1 VNSSHMSRYRT
12 FSRGGIHPSD
22 AKRAASKTA
31 IKTCLPPEVAIVPFL
46 QHIGTQAK
54 PTVRQNERVKEGQL
68 IGEPSSLIS
77 AAVHSPITGFISEF
91 RSILLPTGVKT
102 DAAVIEIDAD
112 SSRPLEHERNHDWRS
127 LEVEE
132 ILEILKQKGV
142 VGQGGATFPSHVKF
156 SIPRGYSCE
165 VFLVNA
171 CECEP
176 YLSAD
181 HCLILE
187 STEQIIEGIRMIRK
201 LLSPRRV
208 IIGIEVNKQD
218 AIEVLSAAGAS
229 HGIEVVPLKAKYP
242 QGAEKN
248 LIEAVLG
255 QEVPSGKLPLE
266 VGVINSN
273 VGTLFSVYEA
283 LERDK
288 PVIERVLTVSGGAIA
303 SPANVRVRVGS
314 PVSSLIEECGGLC
327 EKPVKFVMG
336 GPMMGFAFSSLDTPV
351 VKGTSGILALT
362 KDEVNTAATTPCIS
376 CGCCIEVCPM
386 GLSPTT
392 IFKEVEHERF
402 DRATRHGLED
412 CVLCGACSYVCPA
425 HIPLVS
431 AFKAGRGRKR
441 RLTARR

>member
-1 VNSSHMSRYRT
+1 
-12 FSRGGIHPSD
+12 
-22 AKRAASKTA
+22 
-31 IKTCLPPEVAIVPFL
+31 LLPEVAIVPFL

-54 PTVRQNERVKEGQL
+54 PTVRQDERVCEGQL

-77 AAVHSPITGFISEF
+77 AAVHSPITGVISEF
-91 RSILLPTGVKT
+91 RSIFLPMGMKT
-102 DAAVIEIDAD
+102 DAAVIKIDPEA
-112 SSRPLEHERNHDWRS
+112 SRPLEHGQNHDWRS

-132 ILEILKQKGV
+132 ILEILKRKGV

-156 SIPRGYSCE
+156 AIPRGYNCE

-176 YLSAD
+176 YLTAD
-181 HCLILE
+181 HRLILE
-187 STEQIIEGIRMIRK
+187 STEQITEGIRIVQK
-201 LLSPRRV
+201 LLNPRRV
-208 IIGIEVNKQD
+208 VIGIEVNKQD
-218 AIEVLSAAGAS
+218 AIEALSAAGTA
-229 HGIEVVPLKAKYP
+229 HGIEVAPLKAKYP

-255 QEVPSGKLPLE
+255 QEVPSGRLPLE

-283 LERDK
+283 LVRNK
-288 PVIERVLTVSGGAIA
+288 SVIERVLTVAGGAIA
-303 SPANVRVRVGS
+303 RPANVRARVGS

-327 EKPVKFVMG
+327 DEPVKFVMG

-351 VKGTSGILALT
+351 VKGTCGMLALT
-362 KDEVNTAATTPCIS
+362 KGEVNTSAATPCIS
-376 CGCCIEVCPM
+376 CGRCIEVCPM

-402 DRATRHGLED
+402 DRATKHGLED

-441 RLTARR
+441 RLAARR

>member
-1 VNSSHMSRYRT
+1 MSRYRT
-12 FSRGGIHPSD
+12 FSRGGVHPPEL
-22 AKRAASKTA
+22 KRATSKIA
-31 IKTCLPPEVAIVPFL
+31 IKACPLPDVAIVPFL

-54 PTVRQNERVKEGQL
+54 PTVRLDDRVGEGQL

-77 AAVHSPITGFISEF
+77 AAVHSPVSGTVLEF
-91 RSILLPTGVKT
+91 RSIFLPMGMKT
-102 DAAVIEIDAD
+102 DAAVIERDREAR
-112 SSRPLEHERNHDWRS
+112 RPMRHGENHAWQS

-132 ILEILKQKGV
+132 LLEILKRKGV

-156 SIPRGYSCE
+156 SIPKGYDCE

-181 HCLILE
+181 HRLILE
-187 STEQIIEGIRMIRK
+187 STEQIIEGIRIVRK
-201 LLSPRRV
+201 LLNPRRV
-208 IIGIEVNKQD
+208 VVGIEINKQD
-218 AIEVLSAAGAS
+218 AVESLTAVGTA
-229 HGIEVVPLKAKYP
+229 HGIEVIPLKAKYP

-248 LIEAVLG
+248 LIEAILG
-255 QEVPSGKLPLE
+255 YEVPSGKLPLE

-283 LERDK
+283 LVRDK
-288 PVIERVLTVSGGAIA
+288 PVIERVLTVAGGAIA
-303 SPANVRVRVGS
+303 NPANVRTRVGS
-314 PVSSLIEECGGLC
+314 PVSSLIEECGGFR
-327 EKPVKFVMG
+327 EEPVKLVMG
-336 GPMMGFAFSSLDTPV
+336 GPMMGFAFNNLDTPV
-351 VKGTSGILALT
+351 VKGTGGILALT
-362 KDEVNTAATTPCIS
+362 REEINASVTTPCVS
-376 CGCCIEVCPM
+376 CGRCIEVCPM

-392 IFKEVEHERF
+392 IFKQIEYERF
-402 DRATRHGLED
+402 DEATGYGLED

-441 RLTARR
+441 RLAARRSE